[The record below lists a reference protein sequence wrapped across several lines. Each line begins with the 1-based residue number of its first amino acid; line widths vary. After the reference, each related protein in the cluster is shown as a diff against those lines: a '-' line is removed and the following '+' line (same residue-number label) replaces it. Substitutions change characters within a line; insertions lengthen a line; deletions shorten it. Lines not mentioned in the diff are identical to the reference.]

1 VKRVRFSPEV
11 NTLLK
16 YEVITILKV
25 LNQKNHFS
33 ERVVGRGAGGGGF
46 ESASGKNNHEMRDS
60 GD

>member
-1 VKRVRFSPEV
+1 MKSVLFSPEV

-33 ERVVGRGAGGGGF
+33 ERGVRGGVV

-60 GD
+60 SD

>member
-1 VKRVRFSPEV
+1 VKSVLFSPEV

-33 ERVVGRGAGGGGF
+33 ERGVRGGVV

-60 GD
+60 SD